1 MAEPLKNDSE
11 EEKKV
16 SHKRLK
22 SFLGALPSGKRQ
34 NFLEPQKIL
43 QTFFFLESGEF
54 DFVANSFLLKKKDL

>member
-34 NFLEPQKIL
+34 NF
-43 QTFFFLESGEF
+43 
-54 DFVANSFLLKKKDL
+54 